1 LSLTSIHYWRIDM
14 EDIGIR
20 LKKARLAK
28 GFSQRKLAKASGV
41 SNAMICLIE
50 RGKSNPSLGLLKNI
64 LDVIPMSVS
73 EFFSLELEDKQEK
86 VFYEKEELN
95 EIGSGLISYLQLGSN
110 AQNINLQLMYECYQ
124 PGADTGNS
132 MLSHEAE
139 EGGIVINGRIE
150 LTVGEKTRI
159 LGPGDAYL
167 FNSRTPH
174 RFRNMDKQA
183 CTIVSAC
190 TPPSF

>member
-1 LSLTSIHYWRIDM
+1 M

-28 GFSQRKLAKASGV
+28 GLSQRQLALSSGV

-50 RGKSNPSLGLLKNI
+50 RGKSNPSLGLLKKI
-64 LDVIPMSVS
+64 LDKLPISIS
-73 EFFSLELEDKQEK
+73 EFFSFELEDEPAK
-86 VFYEKEELN
+86 VFYEKDDLT

-110 AQNINLQLMYECYQ
+110 RQKINLQLMYECYQ
-124 PGADTGNS
+124 PGADTGRS
-132 MLSHEAE
+132 MLHHEAE
-139 EGGIVINGRIE
+139 EGGIVISGRIE
-150 LTVGEKTRI
+150 LTVGDRTRI

-174 RFRNMDKQA
+174 RFRNIDKEA
-183 CTIVSAC
+183 CTLVSAC

>member
-1 LSLTSIHYWRIDM
+1 M
-14 EDIGIR
+14 
-20 LKKARLAK
+20 KKARLAK
-28 GFSQRKLAKASGV
+28 GLSQRQLAKSSGV

-50 RGKSNPSLGLLKNI
+50 RGKSNPSLGLLKSI
-64 LDVIPMSVS
+64 LEVLPISIS
-73 EFFSLELEDKQEK
+73 EFFSLDLEEEPEK
-86 VFYEKEELN
+86 VFYEKQELT

-124 PGADTGNS
+124 PGADTGRS
-132 MLSHEAE
+132 MLQHDSE
-139 EGGIVINGRIE
+139 EGGIIISGRLE
-150 LTVGEKTRI
+150 LTVGERTRI

-174 RFRNMDKQA
+174 RFRNVDKEP
-183 CTIVSAC
+183 CTLVSAC

>member
-1 LSLTSIHYWRIDM
+1 M

-28 GFSQRKLAKASGV
+28 GLSQRQLAKSSGV

-50 RGKSNPSLGLLKNI
+50 RGKSNPSLGLLKSI
-64 LDVIPMSVS
+64 LDVIPISIS
-73 EFFSLELEDKQEK
+73 EFFSLELEDTPEK
-86 VFYEKEELN
+86 VFYEKQELT

-124 PGADTGNS
+124 PGADTGRS
-132 MLSHEAE
+132 MLQHDAE
-139 EGGIVINGRIE
+139 EGGIIINGRIE

-174 RFRNMDKQA
+174 RFRNVDKEA
-183 CTIVSAC
+183 CTLVSAC

>member
-1 LSLTSIHYWRIDM
+1 M
-14 EDIGIR
+14 EDIGTR
-20 LKKARLAK
+20 LKKARLEK
-28 GFSQRKLAKASGV
+28 GYSQRQLAKSSGV

-50 RGKSNPSLGLLKNI
+50 RGKSQPSLGLLKNI

-73 EFFSLELEDKQEK
+73 EFFSLELEDKPAK
-86 VFYEKEELN
+86 VFYEKTELT
-95 EIGSGLISYLQLGSN
+95 EIGNGLISYLQLGSN
-110 AQNINLQLMYECYQ
+110 AQNINLQLMYKSYQ
-124 PGADTGNS
+124 PGADTGQS

-139 EGGIVINGRIE
+139 EGGIVIDGRIE
-150 LTVGEKTRI
+150 LTVGEKTQV

-174 RFRNMDKQA
+174 RFRNVSKKA

>member
-1 LSLTSIHYWRIDM
+1 M

-20 LKKARLAK
+20 LKKARLAQ
-28 GFSQRKLAKASGV
+28 GLSQRQLAKSSGV
-41 SNAMICLIE
+41 SNAMICMIE
-50 RGKSNPSLGLLKNI
+50 KGKSNPSLGLLKNL
-64 LDVIPMSVS
+64 LDVISISIS
-73 EFFSLELEDKQEK
+73 EFFSFKLEDAPAK
-86 VFYEKEELN
+86 VFYEKSDLT

-110 AQNINLQLMYECYQ
+110 AQKINLQLMYESYQ
-124 PGADTGNS
+124 PGADTGRS
-132 MLSHEAE
+132 MLHHEAE

-150 LTVGEKTRI
+150 VTVGDRTRI

-174 RFRNMDKQA
+174 RFRNVDKEV
-183 CTIVSAC
+183 CTLVTAC